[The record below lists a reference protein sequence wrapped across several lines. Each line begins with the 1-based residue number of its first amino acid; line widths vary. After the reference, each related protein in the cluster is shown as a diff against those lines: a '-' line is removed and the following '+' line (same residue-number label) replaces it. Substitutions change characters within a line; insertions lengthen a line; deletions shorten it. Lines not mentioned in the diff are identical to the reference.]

1 MVQQRAGITAETPVQ
16 FQVSLPAETDV
27 VVIGGGVIGVMT
39 AWFLRERG
47 QRVVLCEKGRVAG
60 EQSSRNWG
68 WVRQQGR
75 DWAELPI
82 MMEANRIWQG
92 LKEEAGEDLGFR
104 QTGVLYIATKPRD
117 MARYEKWMELARQHQ
132 LDTRILTAAEVRA
145 KFPEMKGDCLGGLW
159 TASDAR
165 AEPWVAVPSLAREAA
180 RRGVVIAEDCAVR
193 CLDIAAGRVAGVV
206 TEKGRIRCDRVVLAG
221 GAWSSLF
228 LRNHGA
234 SIPQLSVRASVCA
247 TEPLPDVFA
256 GNGVRGQVAWR
267 RRADGGYSLAPGWF
281 HDVFVGPDSF
291 RHLRVFMPQMK
302 DELSGKSRFLPRAPA
317 GYPDA
322 WGTPRKWSGEEQSP
336 FERMRVLDPAP
347 NMKKLDQIRAGFQ
360 ALFPAAGEVRLARA
374 WAGMIDAMPD
384 EVPIVDHVPGI
395 PGLTLATGMSG
406 HGFGIGPGM
415 GRVVADMVMGRDPG
429 HDMRRFHYTR
439 FTDGTPFERGPQL

>member
-1 MVQQRAGITAETPVQ
+1 MVVQKAGITAETPMQ
-16 FQVSLPAETDV
+16 FRGDLPEAADV

-39 AWFLRERG
+39 AWYLTEKG
-47 QRVVLCEKGRVAG
+47 QRVVLCEKGRIAG

-75 DWAELPI
+75 DWGELPI
-82 MMEANRIWQG
+82 MMESNRLWQG
-92 LKEEAGEDLGFR
+92 LADQAGEDLGFR
-104 QTGVLYIATKPRD
+104 QHGVLYLASKPQEL
-117 MARYEKWMELARQHQ
+117 ARYEKWLELARQHQ
-132 LDTRILTAAEVRA
+132 LDTRILTREEVARQ
-145 KFPEMKGDCLGGLW
+145 FPDLKGEYLGGMW

-165 AEPWVAVPSLAREAA
+165 AEPWKAVPALARELE

-193 CLDIAAGRVAGVV
+193 CLDLSAGRVAGVV
-206 TEKGRIRCDRVVLAG
+206 TEKGTIRAERVVLAG

-256 GNGVRGQVAWR
+256 GNGVLGQVAWR
-267 RRADGGYSLAPGWF
+267 RRQDGGYSLAPGWF
-281 HDVFVGPDSF
+281 HDVFIGPDSF
-291 RHLRVFMPQMK
+291 RHLKVFMPQMK

-322 WGTPRKWSGEEQSP
+322 WGTPRRWKGDEVSP
-336 FERMRVLDPAP
+336 FERMRVLDPVP
-347 NMKKLDQIRAGFQ
+347 NMKKLEEIRAGFQ
-360 ALFPAAGEVRLARA
+360 KLFPKAGVVKLSRA